1 MTALAGARVLVTRAE
16 GEDEPLAAQLRARGA
31 EALSLPCIA
40 FTGPTDPA
48 PLHAFLARLAK
59 GERPDALVLAS
70 PQAARRLVA
79 ALRGQGLLP
88 AALAGVLL
96 GAAGEGTARELEAL
110 GLPGAIAPAHGA
122 GADALAAALGP
133 RLRGAKVAL
142 LRAEE
147 GNPDLPRLLAEA
159 GAMVEAVALYRTVPA
174 SPDGLGALA
183 PAAQAALDS
192 LRTGGVEV
200 ILFGSG
206 SAARGFCGMLG
217 PDAVPLAA
225 RALVACMG
233 ARCAEGA
240 RALGMRVDVVGQ
252 GGLPELLAA
261 VEAVLQSSRAAAAG
275 SVASSTTDAVTEGGP
290 PALPQLPPAPG
301 QLQLP
306 AHKRPAGVD
315 AIILYKLIKSGLST
329 VVGVLALVALN
340 AGAEALS
347 ATLAQ
352 VLLDH
357 FTRAWSLQLATLI
370 VVAGTT
376 VHIRIAAAAAF
387 ADAVLSSVEGLALRA
402 GRWWAPWLVVFATG
416 AFLPWEALEVAHHPV
431 WGRFLILS
439 LNLGV
444 VVYLLRGVIEE
455 HRLRER

>member
-1 MTALAGARVLVTRAE
+1 M
-16 GEDEPLAAQLRARGA
+16 
-31 EALSLPCIA
+31 
-40 FTGPTDPA
+40 
-48 PLHAFLARLAK
+48 
-59 GERPDALVLAS
+59 
-70 PQAARRLVA
+70 
-79 ALRGQGLLP
+79 
-88 AALAGVLL
+88 
-96 GAAGEGTARELEAL
+96 
-110 GLPGAIAPAHGA
+110 
-122 GADALAAALGP
+122 
-133 RLRGAKVAL
+133 
-142 LRAEE
+142 
-147 GNPDLPRLLAEA
+147 
-159 GAMVEAVALYRTVPA
+159 
-174 SPDGLGALA
+174 
-183 PAAQAALDS
+183 
-192 LRTGGVEV
+192 
-200 ILFGSG
+200 
-206 SAARGFCGMLG
+206 
-217 PDAVPLAA
+217 
-225 RALVACMG
+225 
-233 ARCAEGA
+233 
-240 RALGMRVDVVGQ
+240 
-252 GGLPELLAA
+252 
-261 VEAVLQSSRAAAAG
+261 
-275 SVASSTTDAVTEGGP
+275 
-290 PALPQLPPAPG
+290 
-301 QLQLP
+301 
-306 AHKRPAGVD
+306 D